1 MAAHPINEAALWRTA
16 GGDNAR
22 RGLFAHPVQIG
33 SRRAH
38 ALSAEGAIQASVV
51 FDEQGTAFVADMAGA
66 VQAFASSGTLR
77 WRVKLS
83 GGVSA
88 TPAVHPAK
96 PHLFVG
102 THAGSV
108 YALDTAT
115 GAVLWRKEVPTKN
128 DPRILSDLLYLPQAD
143 AVVLSSWGG
152 RFHALDAGSGAERF
166 SWDAGISPYAA
177 AASDKEGNLYSL
189 RAVWNQG
196 VELVRVTSRGE
207 EAVLYRAA
215 EEKRGTRRTLVAAA
229 PTLNEDRGVAYFIV
243 NRDQGGV
250 LHAWSLKSS
259 SLLWHHPLP
268 NAVQGTPALRHD
280 GVILLADLGG
290 SLHAIGPD
298 GTPRFRYSSGCDY
311 LLAGGVCEA
320 GGTCFMGDPV
330 GVLHAINGQGAGKKI
345 FEARRSIQGR
355 LSFGLDGSLYV
366 PATDRTVSV
375 FPAKPGAK
383 S

>member
-1 MAAHPINEAALWRTA
+1 LFVRAVQIKPRP
-16 GGDNAR
+16 AR
-22 RGLFAHPVQIG
+22 RLP
-33 SRRAH
+33 
-38 ALSAEGAIQASVV
+38 AEGAIQAAVV
-51 FDEQGTAFVADMAGA
+51 FDEQGTAFVADMVGA
-66 VQAFASSGTLR
+66 VQGFSSSGKLR

-96 PHLFVG
+96 PQMFVG
-102 THAGSV
+102 THAGWV

-115 GAVLWRKEVPTKN
+115 GATLWRKEVPTKS

-177 AASDKEGNLYSL
+177 AAADQEGNLYCL

-196 VELVRVTSRGE
+196 VELVRVTSKGE
-207 EAVLYRAA
+207 ETLRHPAP
-215 EEKRGTRRTLVAAA
+215 EEKRGARRTLVSAA
-229 PTLNEDRGVAYFIV
+229 PVLDERSGVAYFVI
-243 NRDQGGV
+243 NRDQGSR

-259 SLLWHHPLP
+259 SLLWTHPLP

-298 GTPRFRYSSGCDY
+298 GTPRFRYASGCEY

-320 GGTCFMGDPV
+320 GGTCFIGDPV
-330 GVLHAINGQGAGKKI
+330 GVLHAINGQGAGHTV
-345 FEARRSIQGR
+345 FEAKRSIQAR
-355 LSFGLDGSLYV
+355 PSFATDGSLYL
-366 PATDRTVSV
+366 PATDRTVYV
-375 FPAKPGAK
+375 FPARPGAR